1 VENNENK
8 LGTMSIPKLLFQV
21 SFPIVVSMFIQS
33 MYNLVDSYYIGK
45 INEEAFT
52 AISIAFPIQNIMIGI
67 GVGTGVGMNSLLS
80 RYLGE
85 KNYEKSNNTAE
96 VGFFLA
102 IMYGIILL
110 ILSRFLP
117 RPFLSAQTDNV
128 EIISYGIEYLQIVM
142 GLSMGVFIQIF
153 LERAL
158 QSTGRTIFTMLTQ
171 LIGAILNIIL
181 DPIFIFGY
189 FGLPAMGVKGAAI
202 ATVIGQIIGAICGSI
217 FEYKFNKEIEIKKPV
232 YDPKII
238 KEIYRVGVP
247 SMITIIIQSFT
258 IYILNKMLSG
268 ISTSAIAALGA
279 YFKIQ
284 SFVFMPIFGLNNG
297 VVPIIAYNYGAK
309 KKDRILKTIKL
320 AFISVTVMM
329 LVVSGIVMFFPEE
342 LLSIFSAS
350 DKMLEIGVPMLKI
363 CALSY
368 IFAGI
373 SIVGT
378 SVFQALGNGILALFD
393 SILRQ
398 IIVLLPV
405 AYIAIKYFTV
415 NEIWWGYVIAEFA
428 SVLFVIYFMNT
439 FVKKKLEF
447 IWALDGL
454 NVENFLILMYYEFNL
469 NNPRRKYNG

>member
-1 VENNENK
+1 MQNSENK

-67 GVGTGVGMNSLLS
+67 AVGTGVGMNSLIS

-85 KNYEKSNNTAE
+85 KNYEKSNRTAE
-96 VGFFLA
+96 TGLALA
-102 IMYGIILL
+102 IIYGIILL

-117 RPFLSAQTDNV
+117 RPFLSAQTTN
-128 EIISYGIEYLQIVM
+128 ENIIAYGIDYLQIVM
-142 GLSMGVFIQIF
+142 GLSIGVFTQIF
-153 LERAL
+153 LERTL
-158 QSTGRTIFTMLTQ
+158 QSTGRSIFTMLTQ
-171 LIGAILNIIL
+171 LIGAVLNIIL

-202 ATVIGQIIGAICGSI
+202 ATVTGQIIGALFGSF
-217 FEYKFNKEIEIKKPV
+217 FEYKFNKEITIKKPV
-232 YDPKII
+232 LDLDIVKG
-238 KEIYRVGVP
+238 IYVVGVP
-247 SMITIIIQSFT
+247 SMITITIQSFT
-258 IYILNKMLSG
+258 IYVLNKMLSE

-279 YFKIQ
+279 YFKVQ
-284 SFVFMPIFGLNNG
+284 SFVFMPIFGVNNG
-297 VVPIIAYNYGAK
+297 LVPIVAYNYGAK
-309 KKDRILKTIKL
+309 NKDRILKTIKL
-320 AFISVTVMM
+320 AFITVTFMM
-329 LVVSGIVMFFPEE
+329 IFVSAIIIIFPRE
-342 LLSIFSAS
+342 LLGIFSAS
-350 DKMLEIGVPMLKI
+350 GKMLEIGIPMLRI

-378 SVFQALGNGILALFD
+378 AVFQAFGNGILALFD

-428 SVLFVIYFMNT
+428 STLFVIYLMNT
-439 FVKKKLEF
+439 FVRKKLE
-447 IWALDGL
+447 
-454 NVENFLILMYYEFNL
+454 LI
-469 NNPRRKYNG
+469 

>member
-1 VENNENK
+1 MQNSENK

-67 GVGTGVGMNSLLS
+67 AVGTGVGMNSLIS

-85 KNYEKSNNTAE
+85 KNYEKSNRTAE
-96 VGFFLA
+96 TGLALA
-102 IMYGIILL
+102 IIYGIILL

-117 RPFLSAQTDNV
+117 RPFLSAQTTN
-128 EIISYGIEYLQIVM
+128 ENIIAYGIDYLQIVM
-142 GLSMGVFIQIF
+142 GLSIGVFTQIF
-153 LERAL
+153 LERTL
-158 QSTGRTIFTMLTQ
+158 QSTGRSIFTMLTQ
-171 LIGAILNIIL
+171 LIGAVLNIIL

-202 ATVIGQIIGAICGSI
+202 ATVTGQIIGALFGSF
-217 FEYKFNKEIEIKKPV
+217 FEYKFNKEITIKKPV
-232 YDPKII
+232 LDL
-238 KEIYRVGVP
+238 EIVKGIYVVGVP
-247 SMITIIIQSFT
+247 SIITITIQSFT
-258 IYILNKMLSG
+258 IYVLNKMLSE

-284 SFVFMPIFGLNNG
+284 SFVFMPIFGVNNG
-297 VVPIIAYNYGAK
+297 LVPIVAYNYGAK
-309 KKDRILKTIKL
+309 NKDRIIKTIKL
-320 AFISVTVMM
+320 AFITVTFMM
-329 LVVSGIVMFFPEE
+329 IFVSAIIMIFPRE
-342 LLSIFSAS
+342 LLGIFSAS
-350 DKMLEIGVPMLKI
+350 GKMLEIGIPMLRI

-368 IFAGI
+368 VFAGI

-378 SVFQALGNGILALFD
+378 AVFQAFGNGILTLFD

-405 AYIAIKYFTV
+405 AYIAIKFFTV

-428 SVLFVIYFMNT
+428 STLFVIYLMNT
-439 FVKKKLEF
+439 FVRKKLE
-447 IWALDGL
+447 
-454 NVENFLILMYYEFNL
+454 LI
-469 NNPRRKYNG
+469 

>member
-1 VENNENK
+1 MQSNENK

-67 GVGTGVGMNSLLS
+67 AVGTGVGMNSLIS

-85 KNYEKSNNTAE
+85 KNYEKSNRTAE
-96 VGFFLA
+96 TGLALA
-102 IMYGIILL
+102 IIYGIILL

-117 RPFLSAQTDNV
+117 RPFLSAQTTN
-128 EIISYGIEYLQIVM
+128 ENIIAYGIDYLQIVM
-142 GLSMGVFIQIF
+142 GLSIGVFTQIF
-153 LERAL
+153 LERTL
-158 QSTGRTIFTMLTQ
+158 QSTGRSIFTMLTQ
-171 LIGAILNIIL
+171 LIGAVLNIIL

-202 ATVIGQIIGAICGSI
+202 ATVTGQIIGALFGSF
-217 FEYKFNKEIEIKKPV
+217 FEYKFNKEITIKKPV
-232 YDPKII
+232 LDLDIVKG
-238 KEIYRVGVP
+238 IYVVGVP
-247 SMITIIIQSFT
+247 SMITITIQSFT
-258 IYILNKMLSG
+258 IYVLNKMLSE

-279 YFKIQ
+279 YFKVQ
-284 SFVFMPIFGLNNG
+284 SFVFMPIFGVNNG
-297 VVPIIAYNYGAK
+297 LVPIVAYNYGAK
-309 KKDRILKTIKL
+309 NKDRILKTIKL
-320 AFISVTVMM
+320 AFITVTFMM
-329 LVVSGIVMFFPEE
+329 IFVSAIIIIFPRE
-342 LLSIFSAS
+342 LLGIFSAS
-350 DKMLEIGVPMLKI
+350 GKMLEIGIPMLRI

-368 IFAGI
+368 VFAGI

-378 SVFQALGNGILALFD
+378 AVFQAFGNGILTLFD

-405 AYIAIKYFTV
+405 AYIAIKFFTV

-428 SVLFVIYFMNT
+428 STLFVIYLMNT
-439 FVKKKLEF
+439 FVRKKLE
-447 IWALDGL
+447 
-454 NVENFLILMYYEFNL
+454 LI
-469 NNPRRKYNG
+469 

>member
-1 VENNENK
+1 MQNSENK

-67 GVGTGVGMNSLLS
+67 AVGTGVGMNSLIS

-85 KNYEKSNNTAE
+85 KNYEKSNRTAE
-96 VGFFLA
+96 TGLALA
-102 IMYGIILL
+102 IIYGIILL

-117 RPFLSAQTDNV
+117 RPFLSAQTTN
-128 EIISYGIEYLQIVM
+128 ENIIAYGIDYLQIVM
-142 GLSMGVFIQIF
+142 GLSIGVFTQIF
-153 LERAL
+153 LERTL
-158 QSTGRTIFTMLTQ
+158 QSTGRSIFTMLTQ
-171 LIGAILNIIL
+171 LIGAVLNIIL

-202 ATVIGQIIGAICGSI
+202 ATVTGQIIGALFGSF
-217 FEYKFNKEIEIKKPV
+217 FEYKFNKEITIKKPV
-232 YDPKII
+232 LDL
-238 KEIYRVGVP
+238 EIVKGIYVVGVP
-247 SMITIIIQSFT
+247 SIITITIQSFT
-258 IYILNKMLSG
+258 IYVLNKMLSE

-284 SFVFMPIFGLNNG
+284 SFVFMPIFGVNNG
-297 VVPIIAYNYGAK
+297 LVPIVAYNYGAK
-309 KKDRILKTIKL
+309 NKDRIIKTIKL
-320 AFISVTVMM
+320 AFITVTFMM
-329 LVVSGIVMFFPEE
+329 IFVSAIIMIFPRE
-342 LLSIFSAS
+342 LLGIFSAS
-350 DKMLEIGVPMLKI
+350 GKMLEIGIPMLRI

-378 SVFQALGNGILALFD
+378 AVFQAFGNGILALFD

-405 AYIAIKYFTV
+405 AYIAIKFFTV

-428 SVLFVIYFMNT
+428 STLFVIYLMNT
-439 FVKKKLEF
+439 FVRKKLE
-447 IWALDGL
+447 
-454 NVENFLILMYYEFNL
+454 LI
-469 NNPRRKYNG
+469 

>member
-1 VENNENK
+1 MQSNENK

-67 GVGTGVGMNSLLS
+67 AVGTGVGMNSLIS

-85 KNYEKSNNTAE
+85 KNYEKSNRTAE
-96 VGFFLA
+96 TGLALA
-102 IMYGIILL
+102 IIYGIILF

-117 RPFLSAQTDNV
+117 RPFLSAQTTN
-128 EIISYGIEYLQIVM
+128 ENIIAYGIDYLQIVM
-142 GLSMGVFIQIF
+142 GLSIGVFTQIF
-153 LERAL
+153 LERTL
-158 QSTGRTIFTMLTQ
+158 QSTGRSIFTMLTQ
-171 LIGAILNIIL
+171 LIGAVLNIIL

-202 ATVIGQIIGAICGSI
+202 ATVTGQIIGALFGSF
-217 FEYKFNKEIEIKKPV
+217 FEYKFNKEITIKKPV
-232 YDPKII
+232 LDL
-238 KEIYRVGVP
+238 EIVKGIYVVGVP
-247 SMITIIIQSFT
+247 SMITITIQSFT
-258 IYILNKMLSG
+258 IYVLNKMLSE

-279 YFKIQ
+279 YFKVQ
-284 SFVFMPIFGLNNG
+284 SFVFMPIFGVNNG
-297 VVPIIAYNYGAK
+297 LVPIVAYNYGAK
-309 KKDRILKTIKL
+309 NKDRIIKTIKL
-320 AFISVTVMM
+320 AFITVTFMM
-329 LVVSGIVMFFPEE
+329 IFVSAIIIIFPRE
-342 LLSIFSAS
+342 LLGIFSAS
-350 DKMLEIGVPMLKI
+350 DKMLEIGIPMLRI

-368 IFAGI
+368 VFAGV

-378 SVFQALGNGILALFD
+378 AVFQAFGNGILTLFD

-405 AYIAIKYFTV
+405 AYIAIKFFTV

-428 SVLFVIYFMNT
+428 STLFVIYLMNT
-439 FVKKKLEF
+439 FVRKKLE
-447 IWALDGL
+447 
-454 NVENFLILMYYEFNL
+454 LI
-469 NNPRRKYNG
+469 

>member
-1 VENNENK
+1 MENNENK

-45 INEEAFT
+45 INEDAFT

-67 GVGTGVGMNSLLS
+67 AVGTGVGMNSLIS

-85 KNYEKSNNTAE
+85 KNYEKSNRTAE
-96 VGFFLA
+96 TGLALA
-102 IMYGIILL
+102 IIYGIILL

-117 RPFLSAQTDNV
+117 RPFLSAQTTDEN
-128 EIISYGIEYLQIVM
+128 IIAYGIEYLQIVM
-142 GLSMGVFIQIF
+142 GFSMGVFIQIF
-153 LERAL
+153 LERTL
-158 QSTGRTIFTMLTQ
+158 QSTGRSVFTMLTQ
-171 LIGAILNIIL
+171 LIGAVLNIIL

-202 ATVIGQIIGAICGSI
+202 ATVMGQIIGALFGCF
-217 FEYKFNKEIEIKKPV
+217 FEYKFNEEITIKKPV
-232 YDPKII
+232 LDLDIVKG
-238 KEIYRVGVP
+238 IYVVGVP
-247 SMITIIIQSFT
+247 SMITITIQSFT
-258 IYILNKMLSG
+258 IYVLNKMLSA

-279 YFKIQ
+279 YFKVQ
-284 SFVFMPIFGLNNG
+284 SFVFMPIFGVNNG
-297 VVPIIAYNYGAK
+297 LVPIVAYNYGAK
-309 KKDRILKTIKL
+309 NKERIIKAIKL
-320 AFISVTVMM
+320 AFITVTFMMIFVSVIIM
-329 LVVSGIVMFFPEE
+329 IFPREI
-342 LLSIFSAS
+342 LGIFSAG
-350 DKMLEIGVPMLKI
+350 DKMLEIGIPMLRI

-378 SVFQALGNGILALFD
+378 AVFQAFGNGILTLFD

-405 AYIAIKYFTV
+405 AYIAVKFFTV

-428 SVLFVIYFMNT
+428 STLFVIYLMNT
-439 FVKKKLEF
+439 FVRKKLE
-447 IWALDGL
+447 
-454 NVENFLILMYYEFNL
+454 LI
-469 NNPRRKYNG
+469 

>member
-1 VENNENK
+1 MENNENK

-67 GVGTGVGMNSLLS
+67 AVGTGVGMNSLIS

-85 KNYEKSNNTAE
+85 KNYEKSNRTAE
-96 VGFFLA
+96 TGLSLA
-102 IMYGIILL
+102 IIYGIILL

-117 RPFLSAQTDNV
+117 RPFLSAQTTDEN
-128 EIISYGIEYLQIVM
+128 IIAYGIEYLEIVM
-142 GLSMGVFIQIF
+142 GFSMGVFIQIF
-153 LERAL
+153 LERTL
-158 QSTGRTIFTMLTQ
+158 QSTGRSVFTMLTQ
-171 LIGAILNIIL
+171 LIGAVLNIIL

-202 ATVIGQIIGAICGSI
+202 ATVMGQIIGALFGCF
-217 FEYKFNKEIEIKKPV
+217 FEYKFNEEITIKKPV
-232 YDPKII
+232 LDLDIVKG
-238 KEIYRVGVP
+238 IYVVGVP
-247 SMITIIIQSFT
+247 SMITITIQSFT
-258 IYILNKMLSG
+258 IYVLNKMLSA

-279 YFKIQ
+279 YFKVQ
-284 SFVFMPIFGLNNG
+284 SFVFMPIFGVNNG
-297 VVPIIAYNYGAK
+297 LVPIVAYNYGAK
-309 KKDRILKTIKL
+309 NKDRIIKVIKL
-320 AFISVTVMM
+320 AFITVTFMM
-329 LVVSGIVMFFPEE
+329 IFVSAIIMIFPREI
-342 LLSIFSAS
+342 LGIFSAG
-350 DKMLEIGVPMLKI
+350 DKMLEIGIPMLRI

-378 SVFQALGNGILALFD
+378 AVFQAFGNGILTLFD

-405 AYIAIKYFTV
+405 AYIAVKFFTV

-428 SVLFVIYFMNT
+428 STLFVIYLMNT
-439 FVKKKLEF
+439 FVRKKLE
-447 IWALDGL
+447 
-454 NVENFLILMYYEFNL
+454 LI
-469 NNPRRKYNG
+469 

>member
-1 VENNENK
+1 MQSNENK

-67 GVGTGVGMNSLLS
+67 AVGTGVGMNSLIS

-85 KNYEKSNNTAE
+85 KNYEKSNRTAE
-96 VGFFLA
+96 TGLALA
-102 IMYGIILL
+102 IIYGIILL

-117 RPFLSAQTDNV
+117 RPFLSAQTTN
-128 EIISYGIEYLQIVM
+128 ENIIAYGIDYLQIVM
-142 GLSMGVFIQIF
+142 GLSIGVFTQIF
-153 LERAL
+153 LERTL
-158 QSTGRTIFTMLTQ
+158 QSTGRSIFTMLTQ
-171 LIGAILNIIL
+171 LIGAVLNIIL

-202 ATVIGQIIGAICGSI
+202 ATVTGQIIGALFGSF
-217 FEYKFNKEIEIKKPV
+217 FEYKFNKEITIKKPV
-232 YDPKII
+232 LDLDIVKG
-238 KEIYRVGVP
+238 IYVVGVP
-247 SMITIIIQSFT
+247 SMITITIQSFT
-258 IYILNKMLSG
+258 IYVLNKMLSE

-279 YFKIQ
+279 YFKVQ
-284 SFVFMPIFGLNNG
+284 SFVFMPIFGVNNG
-297 VVPIIAYNYGAK
+297 LVPIVAYNYGAK
-309 KKDRILKTIKL
+309 NKDRILKTIKL
-320 AFISVTVMM
+320 AFITVTFMM
-329 LVVSGIVMFFPEE
+329 IFVSAIIIIFPRE
-342 LLSIFSAS
+342 LLGIFSAS
-350 DKMLEIGVPMLKI
+350 SKMLEIGIPMLRI

-378 SVFQALGNGILALFD
+378 AVFQAFGNGILALFD

-428 SVLFVIYFMNT
+428 STLFVIYLMNT
-439 FVKKKLEF
+439 FVRKKLE
-447 IWALDGL
+447 
-454 NVENFLILMYYEFNL
+454 LI
-469 NNPRRKYNG
+469 

>member
-1 VENNENK
+1 MQSNENK

-67 GVGTGVGMNSLLS
+67 AVGTGVGMNSLIS

-85 KNYEKSNNTAE
+85 KNYEKSNRTAE
-96 VGFFLA
+96 TGLALA
-102 IMYGIILL
+102 IIYGIILL

-117 RPFLSAQTDNV
+117 RPFLSAQTTN
-128 EIISYGIEYLQIVM
+128 ENIIAYGIDYLQIVM
-142 GLSMGVFIQIF
+142 GLSIGVFTQIF
-153 LERAL
+153 LERTL
-158 QSTGRTIFTMLTQ
+158 QSTGRSIFTMLTQ
-171 LIGAILNIIL
+171 LIGAVLNIIL

-202 ATVIGQIIGAICGSI
+202 ATVTGQIIGALFGSF
-217 FEYKFNKEIEIKKPV
+217 FEYKFNKEITIKKPV
-232 YDPKII
+232 LDLDIVKG
-238 KEIYRVGVP
+238 IYVVGVP
-247 SMITIIIQSFT
+247 SMITITIQSFT
-258 IYILNKMLSG
+258 IYVLNKMLSE

-279 YFKIQ
+279 YFKVQ
-284 SFVFMPIFGLNNG
+284 SFVFMPIFGVNNG
-297 VVPIIAYNYGAK
+297 LVPIVAYNYGAK
-309 KKDRILKTIKL
+309 NKDRIIKTIKL
-320 AFISVTVMM
+320 AFITVTFMM
-329 LVVSGIVMFFPEE
+329 IFVSAIIIIFPRE
-342 LLSIFSAS
+342 LLGIFSAS
-350 DKMLEIGVPMLKI
+350 GKMLEIGIPMLRI

-368 IFAGI
+368 VFAGI

-378 SVFQALGNGILALFD
+378 AVFQAFGNGILALFD

-405 AYIAIKYFTV
+405 AYIAIKFFTV

-428 SVLFVIYFMNT
+428 STLFVIYLMNT
-439 FVKKKLEF
+439 FVRKKLE
-447 IWALDGL
+447 
-454 NVENFLILMYYEFNL
+454 LI
-469 NNPRRKYNG
+469 

>member
-1 VENNENK
+1 MQSNENK

-67 GVGTGVGMNSLLS
+67 AVGTGVGMNSLIS

-85 KNYEKSNNTAE
+85 KNYEKSNRTAE
-96 VGFFLA
+96 TGLALA
-102 IMYGIILL
+102 IIYGIILL

-117 RPFLSAQTDNV
+117 RPFLSAQTTN
-128 EIISYGIEYLQIVM
+128 ENIIAYGIDYLQIVM
-142 GLSMGVFIQIF
+142 GLSIGVFTQIF
-153 LERAL
+153 LERTL
-158 QSTGRTIFTMLTQ
+158 QSTGRSIFTMLTQ
-171 LIGAILNIIL
+171 LIGAVLNIIL

-202 ATVIGQIIGAICGSI
+202 ATVTGQIIGALFGSF
-217 FEYKFNKEIEIKKPV
+217 FEYKFNKEITIKKPV
-232 YDPKII
+232 LDLDIVKG
-238 KEIYRVGVP
+238 IYVVGVP
-247 SMITIIIQSFT
+247 SMITITIQSFT
-258 IYILNKMLSG
+258 IYVLNKMLSE

-279 YFKIQ
+279 YFKVQ
-284 SFVFMPIFGLNNG
+284 SFVFMPIFGVNNG
-297 VVPIIAYNYGAK
+297 LVPIVAYNYGAK
-309 KKDRILKTIKL
+309 NKDRIIKTIKL
-320 AFISVTVMM
+320 AFITVTFMM
-329 LVVSGIVMFFPEE
+329 IFVSAIIIIFPRE
-342 LLSIFSAS
+342 LLGIFSAS
-350 DKMLEIGVPMLKI
+350 GKMLKIGIPMLRI

-368 IFAGI
+368 VFAGV

-378 SVFQALGNGILALFD
+378 AVFQAFGNGILTLFD

-405 AYIAIKYFTV
+405 AYIAIKFFTV

-428 SVLFVIYFMNT
+428 STLFVIYLMNT
-439 FVKKKLEF
+439 FVRKKLE
-447 IWALDGL
+447 
-454 NVENFLILMYYEFNL
+454 LI
-469 NNPRRKYNG
+469 

>member
-1 VENNENK
+1 MQSNENK

-45 INEEAFT
+45 INEDAFT

-67 GVGTGVGMNSLLS
+67 AVGTGVGMNSLIS

-85 KNYEKSNNTAE
+85 KNYEKSNRTAE
-96 VGFFLA
+96 TGLALA
-102 IMYGIILL
+102 IIYGIILL
-110 ILSRFLP
+110 FLSRFLP
-117 RPFLSAQTDNV
+117 RPFLSAQTTDEN
-128 EIISYGIEYLQIVM
+128 IIAYGIEYLQIVM
-142 GLSMGVFIQIF
+142 GFSLGVFIQIF
-153 LERAL
+153 LERTL
-158 QSTGRTIFTMLTQ
+158 QSTGRSIFTMLTQ

-202 ATVIGQIIGAICGSI
+202 ATVMGQIIGALFGCF
-217 FEYKFNKEIEIKKPV
+217 FEYKFNQEITIKKPV
-232 YDPKII
+232 LDLDIVKG
-238 KEIYRVGVP
+238 IYVVGVP
-247 SMITIIIQSFT
+247 SMITITIQSFT
-258 IYILNKMLSG
+258 IYVLNKMLSA

-279 YFKIQ
+279 YFKVQ
-284 SFVFMPIFGLNNG
+284 SFVFMPIFGVNNG
-297 VVPIIAYNYGAK
+297 LVPIVAYNYGAK
-309 KKDRILKTIKL
+309 NKERIIKAIKL
-320 AFISVTVMM
+320 AFITVTFMM
-329 LVVSGIVMFFPEE
+329 IFVSAIIMIFPREI
-342 LLSIFSAS
+342 LGIFSAG
-350 DKMLEIGVPMLKI
+350 DKMLEIGIPMLRI

-378 SVFQALGNGILALFD
+378 AVFQAFGNGILTLFD

-405 AYIAIKYFTV
+405 AYIAVKFFTV

-428 SVLFVIYFMNT
+428 STLFVIYLMNT
-439 FVKKKLEF
+439 FVRKKLE
-447 IWALDGL
+447 
-454 NVENFLILMYYEFNL
+454 LI
-469 NNPRRKYNG
+469 

>member
-1 VENNENK
+1 MESNENK

-45 INEEAFT
+45 INEDAFT

-67 GVGTGVGMNSLLS
+67 AVGTGVGMNSLIS

-85 KNYEKSNNTAE
+85 KNYEKSNRTAE
-96 VGFFLA
+96 TGLALA
-102 IMYGIILL
+102 IIYGIILL

-117 RPFLSAQTDNV
+117 RPFLSAQTTDEN
-128 EIISYGIEYLQIVM
+128 IIAYGIEYLQIVM
-142 GLSMGVFIQIF
+142 GFSMGVFIQIF
-153 LERAL
+153 LERTL
-158 QSTGRTIFTMLTQ
+158 QSTGRSIFTMLTQ
-171 LIGAILNIIL
+171 LIGAVLNIIL

-202 ATVIGQIIGAICGSI
+202 ATVMGQIIGALFGCF
-217 FEYKFNKEIEIKKPV
+217 FEYKFNEEITIKKPV
-232 YDPKII
+232 LDLDIVKG
-238 KEIYRVGVP
+238 IYVVGVP
-247 SMITIIIQSFT
+247 SMITITIQSFT
-258 IYILNKMLSG
+258 IYVLNKMLSE

-279 YFKIQ
+279 YFKVQ
-284 SFVFMPIFGLNNG
+284 SFVFMPIFGVNNG
-297 VVPIIAYNYGAK
+297 LVPIVAYNYGAK
-309 KKDRILKTIKL
+309 NKERIIKAIKL
-320 AFISVTVMM
+320 AFITVTFMMIFVSVIIM
-329 LVVSGIVMFFPEE
+329 IFPREI
-342 LLSIFSAS
+342 LGIFSAG
-350 DKMLEIGVPMLKI
+350 DKMLEIGIPMLRI

-378 SVFQALGNGILALFD
+378 AVFQAFGNGILTLFD

-405 AYIAIKYFTV
+405 AYIAVKFFTV

-428 SVLFVIYFMNT
+428 STLFVIYLMNT
-439 FVKKKLEF
+439 FVRKKLE
-447 IWALDGL
+447 
-454 NVENFLILMYYEFNL
+454 LI
-469 NNPRRKYNG
+469 

>member
-1 VENNENK
+1 MQSNENK

-45 INEEAFT
+45 INEDAFT

-67 GVGTGVGMNSLLS
+67 AVGTGVGMNSLIS

-85 KNYEKSNNTAE
+85 KNYEKSNRTAE
-96 VGFFLA
+96 TGLALA
-102 IMYGIILL
+102 IIYGIILL

-117 RPFLSAQTDNV
+117 RPFLSAQTTDEN
-128 EIISYGIEYLQIVM
+128 IIAYGIEYLQIVM
-142 GLSMGVFIQIF
+142 GFSLGVFIQIF
-153 LERAL
+153 LERTL
-158 QSTGRTIFTMLTQ
+158 QSTGRSIFTMLTQ

-202 ATVIGQIIGAICGSI
+202 ATVMGQIIGALFGCF
-217 FEYKFNKEIEIKKPV
+217 FEYKFNEEITIKKPV
-232 YDPKII
+232 LDLDIVKG
-238 KEIYRVGVP
+238 IYVVGVP
-247 SMITIIIQSFT
+247 SMITITIQSFT
-258 IYILNKMLSG
+258 IYVLNKMLSA

-279 YFKIQ
+279 YFKVQ
-284 SFVFMPIFGLNNG
+284 SFVFMPIFGVNNG
-297 VVPIIAYNYGAK
+297 LVPIVAYNYGAK
-309 KKDRILKTIKL
+309 NKERIIKAIKL
-320 AFISVTVMM
+320 AFITVTFMMIFVSVIIM
-329 LVVSGIVMFFPEE
+329 IFPREI
-342 LLSIFSAS
+342 LGIFSAG
-350 DKMLEIGVPMLKI
+350 DKMLEIGIPMLRI

-378 SVFQALGNGILALFD
+378 AVFQAFGNGILTLFD

-405 AYIAIKYFTV
+405 AYIAVKFFTV

-428 SVLFVIYFMNT
+428 STLFVIYLMNT
-439 FVKKKLEF
+439 FVRKKLE
-447 IWALDGL
+447 
-454 NVENFLILMYYEFNL
+454 LI
-469 NNPRRKYNG
+469 

>member
-1 VENNENK
+1 MQNSENK

-67 GVGTGVGMNSLLS
+67 AVGTGVGMNSLIS

-85 KNYEKSNNTAE
+85 KNYEKSNRTAE
-96 VGFFLA
+96 TGLSLA
-102 IMYGIILL
+102 IIYGIILL

-117 RPFLSAQTDNV
+117 RPFLSAQTTDEN
-128 EIISYGIEYLQIVM
+128 IIAYGIEYLEIVM
-142 GLSMGVFIQIF
+142 GFSTGVFIQIF
-153 LERAL
+153 LERTL
-158 QSTGRTIFTMLTQ
+158 QSTGRSIFTMLTQ
-171 LIGAILNIIL
+171 LIGAVLNIIL

-202 ATVIGQIIGAICGSI
+202 ATVMGQIIGALFGCF
-217 FEYKFNKEIEIKKPV
+217 FEYKFNEEITIKKPV
-232 YDPKII
+232 LDL
-238 KEIYRVGVP
+238 EIVKGIYVVGVP
-247 SMITIIIQSFT
+247 SMITITIQSFT
-258 IYILNKMLSG
+258 IYVLNKMLSA

-279 YFKIQ
+279 YFKVQ
-284 SFVFMPIFGLNNG
+284 SFVFMPIFGVNNG
-297 VVPIIAYNYGAK
+297 LVPIVAYNYGSK
-309 KKDRILKTIKL
+309 NKDRIIKTIKL
-320 AFISVTVMM
+320 AFITVTFMM
-329 LVVSGIVMFFPEE
+329 IFVSAIIMIFPREI
-342 LLSIFSAS
+342 LGIFSAS
-350 DKMLEIGVPMLKI
+350 EKMLEIGIPMLRI

-378 SVFQALGNGILALFD
+378 AVFQSFGNGTLALFD

-405 AYIAIKYFTV
+405 AYIAIKFFTV

-428 SVLFVIYFMNT
+428 STLFVIYLMNT
-439 FVKKKLEF
+439 FVRKKLE
-447 IWALDGL
+447 
-454 NVENFLILMYYEFNL
+454 LI
-469 NNPRRKYNG
+469 

>member
-1 VENNENK
+1 MQSNENK

-67 GVGTGVGMNSLLS
+67 AVGTGVGMNSLIS

-85 KNYEKSNNTAE
+85 KNYEKSNRTAE
-96 VGFFLA
+96 TGLALA
-102 IMYGIILL
+102 IIYGIILL

-117 RPFLSAQTDNV
+117 RPFLSAQTTN
-128 EIISYGIEYLQIVM
+128 ENIIAYGIDYLQIVM
-142 GLSMGVFIQIF
+142 GLSIGVFTQIF
-153 LERAL
+153 LERTL
-158 QSTGRTIFTMLTQ
+158 QSTGRSIFTMLTQ
-171 LIGAILNIIL
+171 LIGAVLNIIL

-202 ATVIGQIIGAICGSI
+202 ATVTGQIIGALFGSF
-217 FEYKFNKEIEIKKPV
+217 FEYKFNKEITIKKPV
-232 YDPKII
+232 LDLDIVKG
-238 KEIYRVGVP
+238 IYVVGVP
-247 SMITIIIQSFT
+247 SMITITIQSFT
-258 IYILNKMLSG
+258 IYVLNKMLSE

-279 YFKIQ
+279 YFKVQ
-284 SFVFMPIFGLNNG
+284 SFVFMPIFGVNNG
-297 VVPIIAYNYGAK
+297 LVPIVAYNYGAK
-309 KKDRILKTIKL
+309 NKDRIIKTIKL
-320 AFISVTVMM
+320 AFITVTFMM
-329 LVVSGIVMFFPEE
+329 IFVSAIIIIFPRE
-342 LLSIFSAS
+342 LLGIFSAS
-350 DKMLEIGVPMLKI
+350 GKMLEIGIPMLRI

-368 IFAGI
+368 VFAGV

-378 SVFQALGNGILALFD
+378 AVFQAFGNGILTLFD

-405 AYIAIKYFTV
+405 VYIAIKFFTV

-428 SVLFVIYFMNT
+428 STLFVIYLMNT
-439 FVKKKLEF
+439 FVRKKLE
-447 IWALDGL
+447 
-454 NVENFLILMYYEFNL
+454 LI
-469 NNPRRKYNG
+469 

>member
-1 VENNENK
+1 MQNSENK

-67 GVGTGVGMNSLLS
+67 AVGTGVGMNSLIS

-85 KNYEKSNNTAE
+85 KNYEKSNRTAE
-96 VGFFLA
+96 TGLSLA
-102 IMYGIILL
+102 IIYGIILL

-117 RPFLSAQTDNV
+117 RPFLSAQTNDEN
-128 EIISYGIEYLQIVM
+128 IIAYGIEYLEIVM
-142 GLSMGVFIQIF
+142 GFSTGVFIQIF
-153 LERAL
+153 LERTL
-158 QSTGRTIFTMLTQ
+158 QSTGRSIFTMLTQ
-171 LIGAILNIIL
+171 LIGAVLNIVL

-202 ATVIGQIIGAICGSI
+202 ATVMGQIIGALFGCF
-217 FEYKFNKEIEIKKPV
+217 FEYKFNEEITIKKPV
-232 YDPKII
+232 LDL
-238 KEIYRVGVP
+238 EIVKGIYVVGVP
-247 SMITIIIQSFT
+247 SMITITIQSFT
-258 IYILNKMLSG
+258 IYVLNKMLSA

-279 YFKIQ
+279 YFKVQ
-284 SFVFMPIFGLNNG
+284 SFVFMPIFGVNNG
-297 VVPIIAYNYGAK
+297 LVPIVAYNYGSK
-309 KKDRILKTIKL
+309 NKDRIIKTIKL
-320 AFISVTVMM
+320 AFITVTFMM
-329 LVVSGIVMFFPEE
+329 IFVSAIIMIFPREI
-342 LLSIFSAS
+342 LGIFSAS
-350 DKMLEIGVPMLKI
+350 EKMLEIGIPMLRI

-378 SVFQALGNGILALFD
+378 AVFQSFGNGTLALFD

-405 AYIAIKYFTV
+405 AYIAIKFFTV

-428 SVLFVIYFMNT
+428 STLFVIYLMNT
-439 FVKKKLEF
+439 FVRKKLE
-447 IWALDGL
+447 
-454 NVENFLILMYYEFNL
+454 LI
-469 NNPRRKYNG
+469 

>member
-1 VENNENK
+1 MENNENK

-45 INEEAFT
+45 INEDAFT

-67 GVGTGVGMNSLLS
+67 AVGTGVGMNSLIS

-85 KNYEKSNNTAE
+85 KNYEKSNRTAE
-96 VGFFLA
+96 TGLALA
-102 IMYGIILL
+102 IIYGIILL

-117 RPFLSAQTDNV
+117 RPFLSAQTTDEN
-128 EIISYGIEYLQIVM
+128 IIAYGIEYLEIVM
-142 GLSMGVFIQIF
+142 GFSMGVFIQIF
-153 LERAL
+153 LERTL
-158 QSTGRTIFTMLTQ
+158 QSTGRSIFTMLTQ
-171 LIGAILNIIL
+171 LIGAVLNIIL

-202 ATVIGQIIGAICGSI
+202 ATVMGQIIGALFGCF
-217 FEYKFNKEIEIKKPV
+217 FEYKFNEEITIKKPV
-232 YDPKII
+232 LDL
-238 KEIYRVGVP
+238 EIVKGIYVVGVP
-247 SMITIIIQSFT
+247 SMITITIQSFT
-258 IYILNKMLSG
+258 IYVLNKMLSA

-279 YFKIQ
+279 YFKVQ
-284 SFVFMPIFGLNNG
+284 SFVFMPIFGVNNG
-297 VVPIIAYNYGAK
+297 LVPIVAYNYGAK
-309 KKDRILKTIKL
+309 NKERIIKAIKL
-320 AFISVTVMM
+320 AFITVTFMM
-329 LVVSGIVMFFPEE
+329 IFVSAIIMIFPREI
-342 LLSIFSAS
+342 LGIFSAG
-350 DKMLEIGVPMLKI
+350 DKMLEIGIPMLRI

-378 SVFQALGNGILALFD
+378 AVFQAFGNGILTLFD

-405 AYIAIKYFTV
+405 AYIAVKFFTV

-428 SVLFVIYFMNT
+428 STLFVIYLMNT
-439 FVKKKLEF
+439 FVRKKLE
-447 IWALDGL
+447 
-454 NVENFLILMYYEFNL
+454 LI
-469 NNPRRKYNG
+469 

>member
-1 VENNENK
+1 MQSNENK

-45 INEEAFT
+45 INEDAFT

-67 GVGTGVGMNSLLS
+67 AVGTGVGMNSLIS

-85 KNYEKSNNTAE
+85 KNYEKSNRTAE
-96 VGFFLA
+96 TGLALA
-102 IMYGIILL
+102 IIYGIILL

-117 RPFLSAQTDNV
+117 RPFLSAQTTDEN
-128 EIISYGIEYLQIVM
+128 IIAYGIEYLQIVM
-142 GLSMGVFIQIF
+142 GFSMGVFIQIF
-153 LERAL
+153 LERTL
-158 QSTGRTIFTMLTQ
+158 QSTGRSIFTMLTQ
-171 LIGAILNIIL
+171 LIGAVLNIIL

-202 ATVIGQIIGAICGSI
+202 ATVMGQIIGALFGCF
-217 FEYKFNKEIEIKKPV
+217 FEYKFNEEITIKKPV
-232 YDPKII
+232 LDLDIVKG
-238 KEIYRVGVP
+238 IYVVGVP
-247 SMITIIIQSFT
+247 SMITITIQSFT
-258 IYILNKMLSG
+258 IYVLNKMLSA

-279 YFKIQ
+279 YFKVQ
-284 SFVFMPIFGLNNG
+284 SFVFMPIFGVNNG
-297 VVPIIAYNYGAK
+297 LVPIVAYNYGAK
-309 KKDRILKTIKL
+309 NKERIIKAIKL
-320 AFISVTVMM
+320 AFITVTFMM
-329 LVVSGIVMFFPEE
+329 IFVSAIIMIFPREI
-342 LLSIFSAS
+342 LGIFSAG
-350 DKMLEIGVPMLKI
+350 DKMLEIGIPMLRI

-378 SVFQALGNGILALFD
+378 AVFQAFGNGILTLFD

-405 AYIAIKYFTV
+405 AYIAVKFFTV

-428 SVLFVIYFMNT
+428 STLFVIYLMNT
-439 FVKKKLEF
+439 FVRKKLE
-447 IWALDGL
+447 
-454 NVENFLILMYYEFNL
+454 LI
-469 NNPRRKYNG
+469 

>member
-1 VENNENK
+1 MQSNENK

-45 INEEAFT
+45 INEDAFT

-67 GVGTGVGMNSLLS
+67 AVGTGVGMNSLIS

-85 KNYEKSNNTAE
+85 KNYEKSNRTAE
-96 VGFFLA
+96 TGLALA
-102 IMYGIILL
+102 IIYGIILL

-117 RPFLSAQTDNV
+117 RPFLSAQTTDEN
-128 EIISYGIEYLQIVM
+128 IIAYGIEYLQIVM
-142 GLSMGVFIQIF
+142 GFSMGVFIQIF
-153 LERAL
+153 LERTL
-158 QSTGRTIFTMLTQ
+158 QSTGRSIFTMLTQ
-171 LIGAILNIIL
+171 LIGAVLNIIL

-202 ATVIGQIIGAICGSI
+202 ATVMGQIIGALFGCF
-217 FEYKFNKEIEIKKPV
+217 FEYKFNEEITIKKPV
-232 YDPKII
+232 LDLDIVKG
-238 KEIYRVGVP
+238 IYVVGVP
-247 SMITIIIQSFT
+247 SMITITIQSFT
-258 IYILNKMLSG
+258 IYVLNKMLSA

-279 YFKIQ
+279 YFKVQ
-284 SFVFMPIFGLNNG
+284 SFVFMPIFGVNNG
-297 VVPIIAYNYGAK
+297 LVPIVAYNYGAK
-309 KKDRILKTIKL
+309 DKERIIKAIKL
-320 AFISVTVMM
+320 AFITVTFMM
-329 LVVSGIVMFFPEE
+329 IFVSAIIMIFPREI
-342 LLSIFSAS
+342 LGIFSAS
-350 DKMLEIGVPMLKI
+350 GKMLEIGIPMLRI

-378 SVFQALGNGILALFD
+378 AVFQAFGNGILTLFD

-405 AYIAIKYFTV
+405 AYIAVKFFTV

-428 SVLFVIYFMNT
+428 STLFVIYLMNT
-439 FVKKKLEF
+439 FVRKKLE
-447 IWALDGL
+447 
-454 NVENFLILMYYEFNL
+454 LI
-469 NNPRRKYNG
+469 

>member
-1 VENNENK
+1 MENNENK

-45 INEEAFT
+45 INEDAFT

-67 GVGTGVGMNSLLS
+67 AVGTGVGMNSLIS

-85 KNYEKSNNTAE
+85 KNYEKSNRTAE
-96 VGFFLA
+96 TGLALA
-102 IMYGIILL
+102 IIYGIILL

-117 RPFLSAQTDNV
+117 RPFLSAQTTDEN
-128 EIISYGIEYLQIVM
+128 IIAYGIEYLQIVM
-142 GLSMGVFIQIF
+142 GFSMGVFIQIF
-153 LERAL
+153 LERTL
-158 QSTGRTIFTMLTQ
+158 QSTGRSIFTMLTQ
-171 LIGAILNIIL
+171 LIGAVLNIIL

-202 ATVIGQIIGAICGSI
+202 ATVMGQIIGALFGCF
-217 FEYKFNKEIEIKKPV
+217 FEYKFNEEITIKKPV
-232 YDPKII
+232 LDLDIVKG
-238 KEIYRVGVP
+238 IYVVGVP
-247 SMITIIIQSFT
+247 SMITITIQSFT
-258 IYILNKMLSG
+258 IYVLNKMLSA

-279 YFKIQ
+279 YFKVQ
-284 SFVFMPIFGLNNG
+284 SFVFMPIFGVNNG
-297 VVPIIAYNYGAK
+297 LVPIVAYNYGAK
-309 KKDRILKTIKL
+309 NKDRIIKAIKL
-320 AFISVTVMM
+320 AFITVTFMM
-329 LVVSGIVMFFPEE
+329 IFVSSIIMIFPREI
-342 LLSIFSAS
+342 LGIFSAG
-350 DKMLEIGVPMLKI
+350 DKMLEIGIPMLTI

-378 SVFQALGNGILALFD
+378 AVFQAFGNGILTLFD

-405 AYIAIKYFTV
+405 AYIAVKFFTV

-428 SVLFVIYFMNT
+428 STLFVIYLMNT
-439 FVKKKLEF
+439 FVRKKLE
-447 IWALDGL
+447 
-454 NVENFLILMYYEFNL
+454 LI
-469 NNPRRKYNG
+469 

>member
-1 VENNENK
+1 MQSNENK

-67 GVGTGVGMNSLLS
+67 AVGTGVGMNSLIS

-85 KNYEKSNNTAE
+85 KNYEKSNRTAE
-96 VGFFLA
+96 TGLALA
-102 IMYGIILL
+102 IIYGIILL

-117 RPFLSAQTDNV
+117 RPFLSAQTTDEN
-128 EIISYGIEYLQIVM
+128 IIAYGIEYLEIVM
-142 GLSMGVFIQIF
+142 GFSMGVFIQIF
-153 LERAL
+153 LERTL
-158 QSTGRTIFTMLTQ
+158 QSTGRSVFTMLTQ
-171 LIGAILNIIL
+171 LIGAVLNIIL

-202 ATVIGQIIGAICGSI
+202 ATVMGQIIGALFGCF
-217 FEYKFNKEIEIKKPV
+217 FEYKFNEEITIKKPV
-232 YDPKII
+232 LDLDIVKG
-238 KEIYRVGVP
+238 IYVVGVP
-247 SMITIIIQSFT
+247 SMITITIQSFT
-258 IYILNKMLSG
+258 IYVLNKMLSA

-279 YFKIQ
+279 YFKVQ
-284 SFVFMPIFGLNNG
+284 SFVFMPIFGVNNG
-297 VVPIIAYNYGAK
+297 LVPIVAYNYGAK
-309 KKDRILKTIKL
+309 NKDRIIKAIKL
-320 AFISVTVMM
+320 AFTTVTFMM
-329 LVVSGIVMFFPEE
+329 IFVSAIIMIFPREI
-342 LLSIFSAS
+342 LGIFSAG
-350 DKMLEIGVPMLKI
+350 DKMLEIGIPMLRI

-378 SVFQALGNGILALFD
+378 AVFQAFGNGILTLFD

-405 AYIAIKYFTV
+405 AYIAVKFFTV

-428 SVLFVIYFMNT
+428 STLFVIYLMNT
-439 FVKKKLEF
+439 FVRKKLE
-447 IWALDGL
+447 
-454 NVENFLILMYYEFNL
+454 LI
-469 NNPRRKYNG
+469 